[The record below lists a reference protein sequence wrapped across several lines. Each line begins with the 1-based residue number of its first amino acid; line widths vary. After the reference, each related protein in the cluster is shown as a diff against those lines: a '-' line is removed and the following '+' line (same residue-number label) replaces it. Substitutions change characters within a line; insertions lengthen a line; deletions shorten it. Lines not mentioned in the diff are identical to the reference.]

1 MGQFNVVQRRVKP
14 STQGSTS
21 QSTVNITGGGTDIIA
36 SHDELTNV
44 KTTGDYS
51 QSDPAVHLTPEDAD
65 KLKTLLT
72 AILNVISSTDTETVA
87 GDTNVFTA
95 LRTLNEI
102 AEKALSKINDDT
114 LRGLITVIKGLASKD
129 FNDGV
134 IGDGFSLQPRKDTE
148 GNALS
153 TWEFIVDY
161 LKVRK
166 KATFVEIEIDK
177 ITHVGGTIL
186 LTPASIKCTK
196 VEPISGGYRCYFDN
210 SEKENTFVAGDQA
223 ICQVFSLPTTKRYWR
238 YVMSVGLD
246 YIDLSEDDC
255 ELGSDIPS
263 EGDDIVQLGNRT
275 NAQRRGA
282 IILSSYGDL
291 PYIAEYTDI
300 GVLYEGENSPF
311 TLENREGTSIKPGE
325 SEFTGKITVR
335 GGNGQKYRVPAD
347 RGDWVPGAYYYYDRV
362 RYGNAQWL
370 CVAIPSTTLEPSDA
384 NSSVWKKELSSGNG
398 TPGSWVSQ
406 VFKESYDQPEA
417 PTGTD
422 PIPSGWIDG
431 PTGPGTWWMSKSVI
445 NGATG
450 LAGSW
455 SVPIQVSGANGTK
468 TPFRFA
474 KNTSLD
480 VYPTIDVANI
490 NPGEAWLVDPPAI
503 VDGEYLW
510 MTKAEMRTMAQN
522 AEGNV
527 FDDIFSDEFWGAA
540 ALERVD
546 QLVANWSV
554 PVRIS
559 GEKGSDGK
567 DGKDYE
573 YIFSRT
579 SAAVAPARPSTSQD
593 DDFVPLGWTDDPKG
607 TDAANVYEWVCKR
620 IKVNGVWSE
629 FSSPAL
635 WAKWSRDGEDGDPG
649 ADAIEASL
657 SNAQHNIP
665 TDFNGNNGNF
675 TGAACTMYIYKGIVD
690 DSANWS
696 VAITKSAGVTGSLS
710 GKTYS
715 ITGLSTDNGY
725 VDFTASRTGY
735 ASITKR
741 MTLTKSKTGEPGVTP
756 TAYWLVT
763 PPSVARSSAGVYTPA
778 SFTVYSYKSVSATP
792 ELHPGQFVISETEDG
807 STYVV
812 KYTSSANESGKSYT
826 PSSANVKSFKVTLR
840 KSVTDSAVLDD
851 QVIPVVMQGANGADG
866 ISYMLSANANVVTKT
881 VALSTVTYTPSTLS
895 FNPRKRAGSAI
906 PTAPADCSLKIQ
918 GWNGTGWVD
927 ISNIASVTELT
938 YSVSVSATY
947 TQYRAQLYLSAVMVQ
962 EIVVTVVEDAKSG
975 KDALAFVIGGYSSYE
990 AYVADAT
997 QYGKTLMAGGYLK
1010 NDIIDTVSLFAKA
1023 LQISV
1028 IADLV
1033 GTQFDANL
1041 VTVTQQKGM
1050 TFPALINGTDTNLNI
1065 TPQSLPELATFL
1077 SASSLTGTNYL
1088 TGFTNEVWSSS
1099 GGPQYGEKTKI
1110 SPSYQTIPA
1119 GVNSLKWNSI
1129 AMTATFTVPSGGSG
1143 DPDRKGGLWISLYA
1157 HFYNG
1162 STYLSRQFMGTVG
1175 GMGTTRTYNL
1185 SGSIPAGQCSVPT
1198 NANRVYL
1205 YAQFACDV
1213 RYITQ
1218 TAPDCTLNFTALPSL
1233 AYFSSSTGV
1242 YKTQVAPD
1250 GVAVARDA
1258 SNYIH
1263 IKAGNNKMLLSFMG
1277 DIDSN
1282 SIAQKLLTMSIA
1294 ASGLIVNSGGYM
1306 RIAGL
1311 ATGLYVTKVSTGVWK
1326 ITHNIYS
1333 NWGLGP
1339 SSYTVHPTVA
1349 NAGYNIPAYIYQ
1361 SASDT
1366 VSYNWTEIRA
1376 MNHQGVLVDT
1386 EFYLTIM
1393 RI

>member
-51 QSDPAVHLTPEDAD
+51 QSDLAVHLTPEDAD

-72 AILNVISSTDTETVA
+72 AILSVISSTDTETVA

-102 AEKALSKINDDT
+102 AEKALSRINDDT

-300 GVLYEGENSPF
+300 GVLYEGETSPF

-398 TPGSWVSQ
+398 TPGNWVSQ

-431 PTGPGTWWMSKSVI
+431 PTGPGTWWMSKSTI

-450 LAGSW
+450 LAGAW

-474 KNTSLD
+474 KGTLD
-480 VYPTIDVANI
+480 VYPDIDLANV
-490 NPGEAWLVDPPAI
+490 NPGEAWLVDPPIAAE
-503 VDGEYLW
+503 GEYIW
-510 MTKAEMRTMAQN
+510 MTKAEIRTMAQD

-579 SAAVAPARPSTSQD
+579 GAAVAPARPSTSQD

-620 IKVNGVWSE
+620 IKANGAWSE

-690 DSANWS
+690 DSVNWAVS
-696 VAITKSAGVTGSLS
+696 IVKSAGITGSLV
-710 GKTYS
+710 GKTYT
-715 ITGLSTDNGY
+715 ITGLSTDTGY
-725 VDFTASRTGY
+725 VDFTASRSGY
-735 ASITKR
+735 SSVTKR

-826 PSSANVKSFKVTLR
+826 PSSPNVKSFKVTLR

-851 QVIPVVMQGANGADG
+851 QVIPVVMQGANGVDG

-881 VALSTVTYTPSTLS
+881 VALSTVTYTPSTLT
-895 FNPRKRAGSAI
+895 FNPRKRVGSAV
-906 PTAPADCSLKIQ
+906 PVAPSDCSLRIQ

-927 ISNIASVTELT
+927 ISNVASVTELT
-938 YSVSVSATY
+938 YSVSFSATY

-962 EIVVTVVEDAKSG
+962 ELVVNVVEDAKSG
-975 KDALAFVIGGYSSYE
+975 KDALAFVIGGWSSYE
-990 AYVADAT
+990 EYVASAM
-997 QYGKTLMAGGYLK
+997 YGQSMIVGGYIRTIL
-1010 NDIIDTVSLFAKA
+1010 IEVESLFAKA
-1023 LQISV
+1023 LQIST

-1065 TPQSLPELATFL
+1065 TPQSLPDVATFL
-1077 SASSLTGTNYL
+1077 SASSLTGTNSL
-1088 TGFTNEVWSSS
+1088 SAFSAEPWVSS
-1099 GGPQYGEKTKI
+1099 GGPQYGDKTKI

-1162 STYLSRQFMGTVG
+1162 STYLGRQFMGTVG
-1175 GMGTTRTYNL
+1175 GMGATRTYNL
-1185 SGSIPAGQCSVPT
+1185 SGSISAGQCSVPT

-1233 AYFSSSTGV
+1233 AYFASSTGV